1 MKLKQN
7 SQSIDAIGFNMASFF
22 ENLAVTN
29 RVDAVFTPTV
39 NEWEGVRSI
48 QLNVKALRTSQ

>member
-1 MKLKQN
+1 
-7 SQSIDAIGFNMASFF
+7 MASFF

-39 NEWEGVRSI
+39 NEWEGVRSL
-48 QLNVKALRTSQ
+48 QLNVKALRPSQS